1 MIKHQTLT
9 KRRLLSFLT
18 QLESQ
23 FGDYLTIYL
32 TPSPLSQQMTD
43 LDLTEEIK
51 NLLTAEE
58 ILKEAQHRQTGA
70 AIFWSQSEN
79 TYLVLPPFPIP
90 ENRIFRGKPQTSVL
104 RQLLAKERALGV
116 ILVTWGWYAIG
127 VFKGAELVSSKVGT
141 GHIHPK
147 HRKGGRSQK
156 RFARRT
162 EEQKKD
168 FLRRVSGRIEERLK
182 PNNLEQ
188 IFFGG
193 NRLILK
199 PLLEECHS
207 LDLKQISPRLLAAR
221 HANKEALLGSL
232 EEINKS
238 VVFEV

>member
-1 MIKHQTLT
+1 MGL
-9 KRRLLSFLT
+9 LT
-18 QLESQ
+18 QLEGQ
-23 FGDYLTIYL
+23 LGDCLTIYL
-32 TPSPLSQQMTD
+32 TPPSFPQQITGLGAELS
-43 LDLTEEIK
+43 LTEEIK
-51 NLLTAEE
+51 NLLTTEE
-58 ILKEAQHRQTGA
+58 IIKEAQHYQNGVVL
-70 AIFWSQSEN
+70 FWNQSEN
-79 TYLVLPPFPIP
+79 KYLVFPPFPIL
-90 ENRIFRGKPQTSVL
+90 ENRIFRGKPKTSGL
-104 RQLLAKERALGV
+104 RQLLTEEHTLGV

-127 VFKGAELVSSKVGT
+127 IFKGDELISSKVGT

-168 FLRRVSGRIEERLK
+168 FLRRISGHIEERLK
-182 PNNLEQ
+182 HHNLEQ

-199 PLLEECHS
+199 PLLAECHS

-221 HANKEALLGSL
+221 HANREALLGSL